1 MSSSS
6 AGPGYGAVILVSALT
21 SALVAGGIVFAMV
34 EGWRLLP
41 DEEVPE
47 LTGLSAD
54 AARGMLDARGLRFVH
69 RGERH
74 DLVIEE
80 GLIVEQQPGRGSLVP
95 SGSEVSVLLSLGPD
109 TVEVPSVVGLSIAPA
124 TAQLTNAGLR
134 VARELHEV
142 GTGEPGTVSA
152 TSPSAGQHVAR
163 DTEVFLTTVPER
175 RLIVV
180 PDLTGVSTRI
190 ARETITGAGLVV
202 GETRHAFDDIRS
214 PFTVLRQSPAPGTE
228 VEPGTAIE
236 ITVNDE

>member
-6 AGPGYGAVILVSALT
+6 RGPGFGAVILVSALT
-21 SALVAGGIVFAMV
+21 SALVSGGIVFAMV

-47 LTGLSAD
+47 LTGLSPD
-54 AARGMLDARGLRFVH
+54 AARGMLDARSLRFVH
-69 RGERH
+69 RGERY
-74 DLVIEE
+74 DDVIEE

-95 SGSEVSVLLSLGPD
+95 SGSEVTVLVSRGPD
-109 TVEVPSVVGLSIAPA
+109 TVEVPSVVGLTVPPA
-124 TAQLTNAGLR
+124 TAQLRNAGLR

-142 GTGEPGTVSA
+142 GTGVPGTVAS

-163 DTEVFLTTVPER
+163 DTEVFLTTVPDR
-175 RLIVV
+175 QMTVV
-180 PDLTGVSTRI
+180 PDLTGVSTRT
-190 ARETITGAGLVV
+190 ARETIAAAGLVV
-202 GETRHAFDDIRS
+202 GETRHGFDDVRS

-228 VEPGTAIE
+228 VEPGSAID